1 MLRPQ
6 DLAVAA
12 ILGEGKALSYEALAE
27 AVCLSVSEAHAAVRR
42 LIDARLV
49 SAERRLYAPQ
59 FLEFLAH
66 GAKYVWPLKKGSV
79 VMGLPTGGAA
89 AMFSEND
96 DFPEPQDLP
105 LVWEAPGDPRAVR
118 GVAVEPLYKKVPK
131 AVAANDSLYAMLA
144 LIDAVRADNV
154 RERSAGL
161 IELERR
167 LEVAS

>member
-27 AVCLSVSEAHAAVRR
+27 AACLSVSEAHAAVRR

-66 GAKYVWPLKKGSV
+66 GARYVWPLKKGSV

-105 LVWEAPGDPRAVR
+105 LVWEADDPRAVR

-144 LIDAVRADNV
+144 LIDAVRADNA

-161 IELERR
+161 VEVERR
-167 LEVAS
+167 LKVAS